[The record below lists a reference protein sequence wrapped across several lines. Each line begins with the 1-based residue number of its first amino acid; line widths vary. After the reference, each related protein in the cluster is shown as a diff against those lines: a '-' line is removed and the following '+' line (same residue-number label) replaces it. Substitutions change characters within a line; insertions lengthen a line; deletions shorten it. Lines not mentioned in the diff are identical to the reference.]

1 MSLHVFGA
9 IVTALFA
16 FPLFWLLDTAVPA
29 LVWLAIAGAL
39 VFSHAPM
46 YGPQAA
52 FLSELF
58 GTRVRYSGA
67 SLGAQLAAPLA
78 GGTSPFIATL
88 LLANYGSWALSVYII
103 GMALITIV
111 AVLLA
116 SETHMR
122 DIS

>member
-1 MSLHVFGA
+1 VYLFGA
-9 IVTALFA
+9 VMTALFA
-16 FPLFWLLDTAVPA
+16 FPLFWLLDTASPP
-29 LVWLAIAGAL
+29 LVWLALIVAF
-39 VFSHAPM
+39 VFSHAAM

-67 SLGAQLAAPLA
+67 SLGAQLAAVLA

-88 LLANYGSWALSVYII
+88 LLANYGRTALSLYVIA
-103 GMALITIV
+103 MALVTIV

-116 SETHMR
+116 SETSKK
-122 DIS
+122 DIT